1 MNALPPWASWLLR
14 WICPKEFYEQ
24 IEGDLIE
31 LYNHESI
38 MYGERK
44 ARISF
49 FFKVWRFVR
58 PGILLRNKL
67 KNTPTGNAMILHNI
81 KIAFRSMRRDK
92 LFAGINVAGLS
103 IGITTSLLILAWV
116 QYEYSYNHFI
126 ANYREIYQVK
136 VNFDHDGSISTEI
149 NSPLPLYSALQNS
162 DARIKDVCFT
172 SNCYGH
178 SLRYQDKKAYKEVL
192 AVSTEFLEMFNIPL
206 IKGDF
211 NSLDDPYSIMIN
223 ETTAREF
230 FGDDDPIGQFI
241 AYDNVAE
248 LKVTGI
254 FKDVPHN
261 SNFWFMAL
269 VPTSYDQK
277 WLTEDKDK
285 WDSFYPTMYMRLHD
299 ASRAPEVSEHMKGM
313 ITRHFDDGT
322 HPTPFLHHLDRQHLY
337 SEFENGV
344 EAGGRIWYVKLFSGI
359 AVIVLLIACI
369 NYINLSTARSERRAR
384 EVGIRKAIGSVREQL
399 VRQFMTESMIS
410 TFIALAI
417 ALVAFGLALPWYN
430 TIVGARV
437 ALDLGAWEFWFMV
450 SLVFVVTAVLSGFYP
465 AFFFSMQKPIDVLRG
480 VKSTGGKTS
489 LPRKALVTLQF
500 GIAIFLVIGVLV
512 VYQQIEH
519 GLKRDLGYDQ
529 DNLIVF
535 AVNDQME
542 EKYKVI
548 KDELLKTGVVENV
561 TKSNEG
567 VEIDYFTDYVD
578 WDNKKTTGKV
588 MFSRVSADPDFVS
601 TMRLK
606 IVAGR
611 DFSPLLKS
619 DTASVLINETAARI
633 IGFRDPIGERI
644 RTKDGDLT
652 IIGVIHDIVK
662 GSPFDQIRPCY
673 IGMLGDGSNHLTI
686 RLAAT
691 DNFARSVDSV
701 EEVFKKLDPLNHPE
715 WWILSDSWKYNYKN
729 INVVGALAR
738 VFATLAVLLTCL
750 GVVGL
755 AAYTAE
761 QRKKEI
767 AIRKILG
774 ATLRSVLML
783 LSNYFVRAALLALL
797 IASPIAW
804 VVMDTYLNRF
814 PYRIGVPW
822 WIVPITA
829 ASILV
834 VTLSILLVQTF
845 RVATANPVSGLRS
858 E

>member
-1 MNALPPWASWLLR
+1 MIFHNV
-14 WICPKEFYEQ
+14 
-24 IEGDLIE
+24 
-31 LYNHESI
+31 
-38 MYGERK
+38 
-44 ARISF
+44 
-49 FFKVWRFVR
+49 KV
-58 PGILLRNKL
+58 
-67 KNTPTGNAMILHNI
+67 
-81 KIAFRSMRRDK
+81 AFRSMRRDN
-92 LFAGINVAGLS
+92 LFAAINIAGLS
-103 IGITTSLLILAWV
+103 IGITTTLLILAWV

-136 VNFDHDGSISTEI
+136 INFDHDGSISTES
-149 NSPLPLYSALQNS
+149 NSPLPLYSELQNS
-162 DARIKDVCFT
+162 DSRIKDVCFT

-178 SLRYQDKKAYKEVL
+178 SLRYKDKKAYKEVL
-192 AVSTEFLEMFNIPL
+192 AVSHEFLEMFNIPL
-206 IKGDF
+206 VKGEF

-223 ETTAREF
+223 ESTAREF
-230 FGDDDPIGQFI
+230 FGDVDPIGQFI
-241 AYDNVAE
+241 VYDNVAE

-261 SNFWFMAL
+261 SSFWFMAL

-277 WLTEDKDK
+277 WLTEDNDK
-285 WDSFYPTMYMRLHD
+285 WDSFYPTMYMRLRD
-299 ASRAPEVSEHMKGM
+299 PSRAMEVSEHMRGM

-322 HPTPFLHHLDRQHLY
+322 HPTPFLYPLDRQHLY
-337 SEFENGV
+337 NEFENGV

-384 EVGIRKAIGSVREQL
+384 EVGIRKAIGSVRAQL

-410 TFIALAI
+410 TLIALVI
-417 ALVAFGLALPWYN
+417 ALVAFELALPWYN
-430 TIVGARV
+430 TLVGARV
-437 ALDLGAWEFWFMV
+437 ALDLGTWEFWFIV
-450 SLVFVVTAVLSGFYP
+450 LSVFAITAFLSGFYP

-480 VKSTGGKTS
+480 VKSSGVKTS
-489 LPRKALVTLQF
+489 LPRKVLVTLQF
-500 GIAIFLVIGVLV
+500 GVAIFLVIGVLV
-512 VYQQIEH
+512 IYQQIEH
-519 GLKRDLGYDQ
+519 GLKRNLGYDQ
-529 DNLIVF
+529 NNLIVF

-542 EKYKVI
+542 ERYNVI

-567 VEIDYFTDYVD
+567 VEVDYFTDYVD

-588 MFSRVSADPDFVS
+588 LFSRVSTDADFVS

-606 IVAGR
+606 LIAGR
-611 DFSPLLKS
+611 DFLPLLKS

-633 IGFRDPIGERI
+633 MGFRDPIGERI
-644 RTKDGDLT
+644 KTKDGDLT
-652 IIGVIHDIVK
+652 IIGIFQDIVK

-686 RLAAT
+686 RLASQ
-691 DNFARSVDSV
+691 DNTMGSIKVV
-701 EEVFKKLDPLNHPE
+701 EEVFRKLDPLNHPE

-729 INVVGALAR
+729 INAVGSLAR
-738 VFATLAVLLTCL
+738 VFASLAVFLTCL
-750 GVVGL
+750 GIVGL

-774 ATLRSVLML
+774 ATLRSVLIM

-797 IASPIAW
+797 VASPLAW
-804 VVMDTYLNRF
+804 LTMDSYLYRF
-814 PYRIGVPW
+814 PYRIAVPW
-822 WIVPITA
+822 WIIPVTA
-829 ASILV
+829 ASILS
-834 VTLSILLVQTF
+834 VTILILLLQTF
-845 RVATANPVSGLRS
+845 RVASANPVSGLRS